1 MASVTSTIYVCS
13 KCGKSINNIFDCLND
28 DGMLHY
34 DYSFCLFSVE
44 VLNLF
49 KNQVNDENEQGKTPL
64 RIITELYHGSG
75 SWDRPQKSIV
85 VTVRALLAFGAN
97 PFYVGEKGL
106 SAYNYACEKNMKT
119 LLEIFDVYDDM
130 DVKEADCDY

>member
-1 MASVTSTIYVCS
+1 MASVTNVNVIRAL
-13 KCGKSINNIFDCLND
+13 GKSINNIFDCLNG
-28 DGMLHY
+28 DGILHY

-49 KNQVNDENEQGKTPL
+49 KNEVNDENEQGKTPL

-85 VTVRALLAFGAN
+85 IAARALLAFGAD
-97 PFYVGEKGL
+97 PFYGEKGL

-119 LLEIFDVYDDM
+119 LLEIFDMYDCM
-130 DVKEADCDY
+130 DVKEAECDY